1 MRYLERVVDALDR
14 VVQRAIRA
22 LVARGR
28 HAR

>member
-14 VVQRAIRA
+14 IVQRAIRA
-22 LVARGR
+22 LVGGR